1 MSNLNQLNKIWKS
14 LKEGADSVK
23 EKEDKK
29 DEADVPRETEAKS
42 EPKKEDTVAVSAV
55 SVSTKVGTP
64 SKKSLYG
71 DKHDFVRFKDT
82 NSKAPT
88 SVERE
93 MGSKEAVREF
103 KVTNTAMEVTE
114 PVPREMGAQEAVTD
128 YKITNTPMDTVE
140 PVPRE
145 MGAQEAPN
153 DYLKEYKS
161 KIGKALES
169 IKESV
174 KI

>member
-1 MSNLNQLNKIWKS
+1 M
-14 LKEGADSVK
+14 GA
-23 EKEDKK
+23 
-29 DEADVPRETEAKS
+29 
-42 EPKKEDTVAVSAV
+42 
-55 SVSTKVGTP
+55 
-64 SKKSLYG
+64 
-71 DKHDFVRFKDT
+71 
-82 NSKAPT
+82 
-88 SVERE
+88 
-93 MGSKEAVREF
+93 KEAVKDF

-128 YKITNTPMDTVE
+128 FKVTNTPMDTVE

-161 KIGKALES
+161 KIGKVLGS